1 MQPRVGANVR
11 PGAPK
16 MSSLASRG
24 KLWGFIHHPVTE
36 VAIILLIVLST
47 VLLVVEY
54 SLDLTPESLSLI
66 LLAGDGISILFAI
79 ELSIRFY
86 VAKKKG
92 RFFRRY
98 WADILAILPL
108 LRPLRFFRLVRLF
121 RLFRL
126 GLLMSRRVAMLRG
139 VLRVNVYELW
149 VLVVITLIT
158 VVGAALMGYFFEP
171 RHEPGFGSLESS
183 FWWALTSIIAQ
194 EPIGGM
200 PQTMPGRLVTI
211 GLMLGGTMVFAVF
224 TGVVSATMIDRLSGR
239 EEVWEMDLDEL
250 EDHIVICGWN
260 GGARPLL
267 HELSADPDLRGVP
280 IVMVNNLEH
289 RPALQEIGR
298 ETDQIYHVRGEHTKL
313 DVLSRAGVERAG
325 RAVVLTDS
333 MLSVSN
339 EDRDAKTVL
348 AALTIERMRPGIHCT
363 VELVDPSNEAHL
375 RVAGV
380 EAIVMRNDLSGRMLA
395 TACRDPQLV
404 DVIMQIVSLNMGKA
418 LRRRAG
424 PSAPT
429 TFGAL
434 VGMHQSEH
442 GELLIGFSPAGGEP
456 VLNPEPERLVNPG
469 DELIVIGR

>member
-1 MQPRVGANVR
+1 MTQVSGPATRA
-11 PGAPK
+11 
-16 MSSLASRG
+16 
-24 KLWGFIHHPVTE
+24 KLWRFMHHPVTE
-36 VAIILLIVLST
+36 VAIIVLIVLST
-47 VLLVVEY
+47 VLLLVEY
-54 SLDLTPESLSLI
+54 SVELTPESLSAMLI
-66 LLAGDGISILFAI
+66 AGDVISLIFAV
-79 ELSIRFY
+79 ELSIRFSI
-86 VAKKKG
+86 AKKKS

-108 LRPLRFFRLVRLF
+108 LRPLRLFRLVRLF

-158 VVGAALMGYFFEP
+158 VVGAAIMAYFFEP
-171 RHEPGFGSLESS
+171 RHQHGFGSLEAS
-183 FWWALTSIIAQ
+183 FWWALTSLIAQ
-194 EPIGGM
+194 EPIGGVA
-200 PQTMPGRLVTI
+200 TTLPGRLITI

-260 GGARPLL
+260 GGAPPLL
-267 HELSADPDLRGVP
+267 HELAADPVLRGVP
-280 IVMVNNLEH
+280 IVLVNALEH
-289 RPALQEIGR
+289 RPGLQVVGL
-298 ETDQIYHVRGEHTKL
+298 ETDLVYHVRGEHTKL
-313 DVLSRAGVERAG
+313 EVLSRAGVERAA
-325 RAVVLTDS
+325 RAVVLSDTLRGDNTD
-333 MLSVSN
+333 
-339 EDRDAKTVL
+339 DRDARAVL

-404 DVIMQIVSLNMGKA
+404 DVIMEIVSLNKGKA
-418 LRRRAG
+418 LLRRDG
-424 PSAPT
+424 PPKPT
-429 TFGAL
+429 TFGEL
-434 VGMHQSEH
+434 VAKQQAAT
-442 GELLIGFSPAGGEP
+442 GELVIGYCPGDGQP
-456 VLNPEPERLVNPG
+456 VLNPSAAQVVSPG
-469 DELIVIGR
+469 DQLIVIGA